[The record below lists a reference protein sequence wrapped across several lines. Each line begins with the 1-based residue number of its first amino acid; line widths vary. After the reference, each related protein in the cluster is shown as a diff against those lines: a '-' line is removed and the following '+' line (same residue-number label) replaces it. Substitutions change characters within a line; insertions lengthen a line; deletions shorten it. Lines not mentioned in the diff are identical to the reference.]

1 MTHIAGVSGA
11 MIYERPFFPVLPIPG
26 RQTEI
31 SLERP
36 AYPAEAALPGMLGV
50 CYPEAIVH
58 P

>member
-1 MTHIAGVSGA
+1 M
-11 MIYERPFFPVLPIPG
+11 MYERPFFPVLPIPG